1 MTIACNPPQTALAF
15 LDLGPQQIILLL
27 VIGILLFGK
36 NLPDVARSLGKSL
49 LEFKKSLSGLT
60 EELDITRSHPAPRR
74 EERPEPPPARLPQ
87 RVSATAP
94 KFVENPEPVDSAA
107 PSA

>member
-1 MTIACNPPQTALAF
+1 MTTFAF

-49 LEFKKSLSGLT
+49 LEFKKSLAGLQD
-60 EELDITRSHPAPRR
+60 ELDITRTHHSAPRR
-74 EERPEPPPARLPQ
+74 EEPPAAPPARLPQ
-87 RVSATAP
+87 RVSPSAP
-94 KFVENPEPVDSAA
+94 KFVEDAQPVDAAA